1 MMLYGVML
9 VLFISF
15 SLVTYFFVN
24 TTTEAVDQ
32 YSEKLSLTAESNMRK
47 LFLFADTRKLLVV
60 YIAAFLLVPSLLFVA
75 GFGLVLASASV
86 VVLFLAPRLM
96 FAQLARRRRVK
107 INQALPDALTQ
118 IAGAMRAGSTFT
130 MAMQSYVEEYKGPL
144 GQELSL
150 LLREQRIGARLEDAL
165 DSLAE
170 RVQSEEMDLVVS
182 AALIA
187 NDIGGNLAEILQSL
201 AETIRRKLE
210 MEGKVGALTAQ
221 GRLQGAVVSAL
232 PFAIL
237 IPLTYYEPEATMPI
251 FNTLLGWLFLFVIVV
266 MVTIGGLFIRKI
278 VNVDI

>member
-1 MMLYGVML
+1 ML
-9 VLFISF
+9 VGVLMLLFISF
-15 SLVTYFFVN
+15 SLVIYFFMSS
-24 TTTEAVDQ
+24 TTQAVDQ
-32 YSEKLSLTAESNMRK
+32 YSEKLSLSAESNMRK
-47 LFLFADTRKLLVV
+47 LFLFADTRKLLFA
-60 YIAAFLLVPSLLFVA
+60 YIAVLILVPLVLFVA
-75 GFGLVLASASV
+75 GSGLVLAAASIA
-86 VVLFLAPRLM
+86 VLFLAPRFL
-96 FAQLARRRRVK
+96 FAQLAKRRRVS
-107 INQALPDALTQ
+107 INHALPDALTQ

-130 MAMQSYVEEYKGPL
+130 MAMQSYVDEYKGPL

-201 AETIRRKLE
+201 ATTIRRKLE
-210 MEGKVGALTAQ
+210 MEGKVSALTAQ
-221 GRLQGAVVSAL
+221 GRLQGTVVSAL

-237 IPLTYYEPEATMPI
+237 VPLIYFEPEATLPI
-251 FNTLLGWLFLFVIVV
+251 FNTLLGWMFLAVIII
-266 MVTIGGLFIRKI
+266 MVSIGGLVIRKI

>member
-1 MMLYGVML
+1 MLYSVMA

-15 SLVTYFFVN
+15 SLVIFFCLKS
-24 TTTEAVDQ
+24 TTQAVDQ
-32 YSEKLSLTAESNMRK
+32 YSEKLSLSAESNMRK
-47 LFLFADTRKLLVV
+47 LFLFADTRKLLFIFIGALILIPSVLF
-60 YIAAFLLVPSLLFVA
+60 AAGA
-75 GFGLVLASASV
+75 GLVLAASSV
-86 VVLFLAPRLM
+86 AVLFMAPRIM
-96 FAQLARRRRVK
+96 FVQLAKRRRVS

-130 MAMQSYVEEYKGPL
+130 MAMQSYVDEYKGPL

-150 LLREQRIGARLEDAL
+150 LLREQRVGARLEDAL

-221 GRLQGAVVSAL
+221 GRLQGTVVSAL

-237 IPLTYYEPEATMPI
+237 VPLIYYEPEATLPI
-251 FNTLLGWLFLFVIVV
+251 FSTLLGWMFLGVIII
-266 MVTIGGLFIRKI
+266 MVTIGGLVIRKI
-278 VNVDI
+278 VDVDI

>member
-1 MMLYGVML
+1 MLYGVML

-15 SLVTYFFVN
+15 SLVIYFFMN
-24 TTTEAVDQ
+24 STTRAVDQ
-32 YSEKLSLTAESNMRK
+32 YSEKLSLSAESNMRK

-60 YIAAFLLVPSLLFVA
+60 YIAVLILVPLVLYAA
-75 GFGLVLASASV
+75 GSGLVLAAASV
-86 VVLFLAPRLM
+86 VVLFLAPRFM
-96 FAQLARRRRVK
+96 FAQLARRRRIS
-107 INQALPDALTQ
+107 INHALPDALTQ
-118 IAGAMRAGSTFT
+118 IAGAMRAGSTFA
-130 MAMQSYVEEYKGPL
+130 MAMQSYVDEYKGPL

-201 AETIRRKLE
+201 ATTIRRKLE

-237 IPLTYYEPEATMPI
+237 VPLIYFEPEATLPI
-251 FNTLLGWLFLFVIVV
+251 FNTLLGWLFLAVIII
-266 MVTIGGLFIRKI
+266 MVSIGGLVIRKI
-278 VNVDI
+278 VDVDI

>member
-1 MMLYGVML
+1 MLYGVL
-9 VLFISF
+9 VVLFISF
-15 SLVTYFFVN
+15 TLVFYFGMH

-32 YSEKLSLTAESNMRK
+32 YSQKFSVTAESNMRK
-47 LFLFADTRKLLVV
+47 LFLFADTRKLSMF
-60 YIAAFLLVPSLLFVA
+60 YIVAFIVIPPSLYMA
-75 GFGLVLASASV
+75 GFGLVIATASLLA
-86 VVLFLAPRLM
+86 LFVAPRWL
-96 FAQLARRRRVK
+96 FARLAMRRRVK
-107 INQALPDALTQ
+107 INESLPDALTQ
-118 IAGAMRAGSTFT
+118 ISGAMRAGSTFT
-130 MAMQSYVEEYKGPL
+130 MAMQSYVDEQSGPL

-150 LLREQRIGARLEDAL
+150 LLREQRVGARLEDAL

-210 MEGKVGALTAQ
+210 MEGKVASLTAQ
-221 GRLQGAVVSAL
+221 GRLQGFVVSAL

-237 IPLTYYEPEATMPI
+237 VPLTYFEPEATLPI
-251 FNTLLGWLFLFVIVV
+251 FNSLLGWIFLAIIVV
-266 MVTIGGLFIRKI
+266 MVCVGGFIIRKI

>member
-1 MMLYGVML
+1 MLYSVMA

-15 SLVTYFFVN
+15 SLVIYFFMN
-24 TTTEAVDQ
+24 STTQAVDQ
-32 YSEKLSLTAESNMRK
+32 YSEKLSQSAESNMRK
-47 LFLFADTRKLLVV
+47 LFLFADTRKLLFAF
-60 YIAAFLLVPSLLFVA
+60 IAALILIPLALFAA
-75 GFGLVLASASV
+75 GAN
-86 VVLFLAPRLM
+86 VVLVAASIAILFMAPRVM
-96 FAQLARRRRVK
+96 FAQLAKRRRVS

-118 IAGAMRAGSTFT
+118 IAGAMRAGSTFA
-130 MAMQSYVEEYKGPL
+130 MAMQSYVDEYKGPL

-150 LLREQRIGARLEDAL
+150 LLREQRVGARLEDAL

-187 NDIGGNLAEILQSL
+187 NDIGGNLAEIMQSL

-221 GRLQGAVVSAL
+221 GRLQGTVVSAL

-237 IPLTYYEPEATMPI
+237 VPLIYYEPEATLPI
-251 FNTLLGWLFLFVIVV
+251 FNTLLGWMFLAVIII
-266 MVTIGGLFIRKI
+266 MVTIGGLVIRKI
-278 VNVDI
+278 VDVDI

>member
-1 MMLYGVML
+1 MLYGVMT
-9 VLFISF
+9 VLFVSF
-15 SLVTYFFVN
+15 SLVIYFFMKS
-24 TTTEAVDQ
+24 TTQAVDQ
-32 YSEKLSLTAESNMRK
+32 YSEKLSLSAESNMRK
-47 LFLFADTRKLLVV
+47 LFLFADTRKLLFVF
-60 YIAAFLLVPSLLFVA
+60 IAALILIPSALFAAGAGVVLAAASVALLFM
-75 GFGLVLASASV
+75 
-86 VVLFLAPRLM
+86 APRVM
-96 FAQLARRRRVK
+96 FAQLAKRRRIS

-130 MAMQSYVEEYKGPL
+130 MAMQSYVDEYKGPL

-150 LLREQRIGARLEDAL
+150 LLREQRVGARLEDAL

-187 NDIGGNLAEILQSL
+187 NDIGGNLAEIMQSL

-221 GRLQGAVVSAL
+221 GRLQGTVVSAL

-237 IPLTYYEPEATMPI
+237 IPLIYYEPEATLPI
-251 FNTLLGWLFLFVIVV
+251 FNTLLGWIFLGVIII
-266 MVTIGGLFIRKI
+266 MVTIGGLVIRKI
-278 VNVDI
+278 VDVDI